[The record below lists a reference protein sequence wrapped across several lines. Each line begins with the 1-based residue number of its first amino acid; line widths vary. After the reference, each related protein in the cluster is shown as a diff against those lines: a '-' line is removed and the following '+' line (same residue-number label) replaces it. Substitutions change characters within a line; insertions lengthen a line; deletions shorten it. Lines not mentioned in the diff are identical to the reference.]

1 MKRSWTALAVTF
13 FALGVLAGC
22 NDYNNSVQ
30 YSTGATI
37 TNISPSGLPAGPPP
51 ATAAQC
57 QNTTSGPTFPCFT
70 LFVIASAS
78 NPFVSTGTLPVVQWN
93 GQKLPTTFI
102 DTTNISA
109 QIPYSYLAKP
119 GTVAVN
125 TYQPQ
130 SGTGQN
136 GLSNALT
143 FIIYGAPNPAPT
155 LTSITPT
162 TADYC
167 EYSTTSNCA
176 SVSITVNGSNFLPTT
191 QNGGSS
197 VTFTGLATYGQEKA
211 ITVNS
216 ITSTQMTATIPGA
229 LLCAP
234 DTAQINV
241 ANPPSAV
248 CLLNCPN
255 LGGGDTNTPP
265 NGTTQIFT
273 ISGSASSTN
282 SCPANVPPGTTTTA
296 VQKAAISQDGRYV
309 AYASTQNGAS
319 QILLRDT
326 CLGAPKDCVASTRPI
341 SVAADGTPGNS
352 DSLNVSMTPDA
363 RYVAFSS
370 AASNLVEN
378 APPGQQVYLR
388 DTCHGASES
397 CKESTQLVSVDELG
411 RLSGL
416 AAVLPSVSDSGR
428 YLAFVAEPPNPATG
442 AGKATPAGVAPAPGS
457 VARQIFVRDTC
468 LHDANCTPK
477 TMRVSNLGGDVSPN
491 SGNAAG
497 APSIAEEAP
506 AVSRDGRYVAYTM
519 VQSGNPQIVVTD
531 TCARAAGACA
541 PSTRA
546 VSVAADGTL
555 GNASSHT
562 AVMTPDGRYVAFS
575 SAASNLVP
583 NAPRG
588 RQVYVRDTCAGT
600 ADSCTPST
608 TLISTDEQG
617 KLAGTEGILPSIS
630 STGRY
635 LAFLAV
641 TPSQS
646 KNPWVAPNSGLRQ
659 VFVRD
664 TCLGAASCTPMYTR
678 VSLVPGD
685 ASMDSVKLVG
695 PALAA
700 LGKQVAL
707 ADGKSSTMFTPTIMV
722 DDHVFVAIPNGSK

>member
-13 FALGVLAGC
+13 FALGMLAGC

-57 QNTTSGPTFPCFT
+57 QNTTNGPTFPCFT

-130 SGTGQN
+130 SGTGMN

-162 TADYC
+162 SASYC
-167 EYSTTSNCA
+167 EYSTTANCA

-216 ITSTQMTATIPGA
+216 ITSTQMTATIPGV

-326 CLGAPKDCVASTRPI
+326 CLGAAKDCVASTRTI
-341 SVAADGTPGNS
+341 SVASDGTPANS
-352 DSLNVSMTPDA
+352 DSLNVAMTPDA

-370 AASNLVEN
+370 TAGNLVEN
-378 APPGQQVYLR
+378 APAGQQVYLR
-388 DTCHGASES
+388 DTCNGASES
-397 CKESTQLVSVDELG
+397 CKASTQLASVDELG

-428 YLAFVAEPPNPATG
+428 YLAFVAETPNPAAS
-442 AGKATPAGVAPAPGS
+442 AGKGMSASVASAPGS
-457 VARQIFVRDTC
+457 VVRQIIVRDTC
-468 LHDANCTPK
+468 LHEANCTPK
-477 TMRVSNLGGDVSPN
+477 TLRVSNLGGDVSAN

-497 APSIAEEAP
+497 APLIAEEAP

-531 TCARAAGACA
+531 TCVGATGCR
-541 PSTRA
+541 PSTRV

-555 GNASSHT
+555 GNASSRT
-562 AVMTPDGRYVAFS
+562 AVITPDGRYVAFS
-575 SAASNLVP
+575 SAASNLVA
-583 NAPRG
+583 NAPLG
-588 RQVYVRDTCAGT
+588 RQVYVRDTCAST
-600 ADSCTPST
+600 AGSCTPST

-617 KLAGTEGILPSIS
+617 RLTGTEGILPSIS

-646 KNPWVAPNSGLRQ
+646 RNPWVAPNSGLRQ

-664 TCLGAASCTPMYTR
+664 TCLGAANCTPTSTR
-678 VSLVPGD
+678 VSLIPGD
-685 ASMDSVKLVG
+685 AAMDSVKPVG

-700 LGKQVAL
+700 LGKQLAL
-707 ADGKSSTMFTPTIMV
+707 ADGKSSTLFTPTVAV
-722 DDHVFVAIPNGSK
+722 DERVLVAIPNGSK